1 MAVIINE
8 LEVVLEPPPGKAQPG
23 GGITP
28 QEPAKLNPIDL
39 LTVTERDQ
47 LNQLRLRAH

>member
-8 LEVVLEPPPGKAQPG
+8 LEVVLEPPPAEAQPG
-23 GGITP
+23 GGIAP
-28 QEPAKLNPIDL
+28 PEKPKLNPLDL
-39 LTVTERDQ
+39 LSVIERDQ

>member
-8 LEVVLEPPPGKAQPG
+8 LEVVLEPPPSEAQPG

-28 QEPAKLNPIDL
+28 PEQPKLNPLDL
-39 LTVTERDQ
+39 LTLVERHQ
-47 LNQLRLRAH
+47 LNQLRLLAH